1 MKVLVIGASGK
12 TGTHVWEQALEQ
24 GHEVSVFVR
33 TASKLEAA
41 KDKVNIIS
49 GDVLSAES
57 VAAAVAGQDAVIVCL
72 GSTGLSDTSTLTTGT
87 RHVIA
92 AMQQHK
98 VPRLIV
104 ISAAGVGESWRQIG
118 WMSCILFK
126 TMLKNVFNDHIAQ
139 EALVK
144 QADLDWTIVRAGILT
159 DKPAHGDYRADN
171 TAKTGKIARAD
182 LADFLVK
189 QVSDER
195 YLRQAISVSS

>member
-1 MKVLVIGASGK
+1 M
-12 TGTHVWEQALEQ
+12 
-24 GHEVSVFVR
+24 GH
-33 TASKLEAA
+33 
-41 KDKVNIIS
+41 
-49 GDVLSAES
+49 
-57 VAAAVAGQDAVIVCL
+57 DAVIVCL

-87 RHVIA
+87 RNVIA
-92 AMQQHK
+92 AMQQHE
-98 VPRLIV
+98 VSRLIV

-118 WMSCILFK
+118 WMSRILFK
-126 TMLKNVFNDHIAQ
+126 TMLRNVFNDHIAQ